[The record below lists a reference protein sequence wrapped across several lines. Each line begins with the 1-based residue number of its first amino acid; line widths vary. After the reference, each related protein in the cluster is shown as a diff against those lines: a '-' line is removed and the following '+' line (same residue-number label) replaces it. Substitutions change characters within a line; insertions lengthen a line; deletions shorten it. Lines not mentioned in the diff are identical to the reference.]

1 MSGDSKY
8 VQVFA
13 AIAAGMDIP
22 SIVETYDWI
31 TWLDVQQAAKR
42 ALLLEMSSN
51 TRPKLRTDSDPP
63 RAYEKWTKDEEQQL
77 IALFD
82 SGASYSEMI
91 SELGRGRGAITSRL
105 SRLGKL
111 IPDESGGTSALSA
124 PPR

>member
-51 TRPKLRTDSDPP
+51 TRPKLRTDSTRPAPTKSGP
-63 RAYEKWTKDEEQQL
+63 RMRNSSSL
-77 IALFD
+77 R
-82 SGASYSEMI
+82 YSI
-91 SELGRGRGAITSRL
+91 LAQVT
-105 SRLGKL
+105 
-111 IPDESGGTSALSA
+111 
-124 PPR
+124 PR